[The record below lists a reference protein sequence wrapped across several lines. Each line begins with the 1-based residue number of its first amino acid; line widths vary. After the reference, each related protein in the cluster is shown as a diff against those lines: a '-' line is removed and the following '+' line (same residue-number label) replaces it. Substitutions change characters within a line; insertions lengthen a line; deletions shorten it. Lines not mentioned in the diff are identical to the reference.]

1 MMMVVAKVALEEMD
15 QPRAIVEAAAAA
27 TVVAAVEPAAVA
39 IVVLVERRFSVVVS
53 VAAAF
58 EPKDRTF
65 AVGPKQRKAAHKTH
79 SHSKSNEA
87 D

>member
-1 MMMVVAKVALEEMD
+1 MMMMVVAKVALEEMD

-27 TVVAAVEPAAVA
+27 TVAAVEPAAVA